1 MGIDPVFPTRGGTM
15 GMTGTM
21 RGYGSAARFKAEA
34 AGHRMKDR
42 MVEKRLDRSNLE
54 AERLRLENQLLR
66 DEVEESRTEHRRILD
81 LLEERMQHDDEHE
94 DAREHSHKGRW
105 MLFLLA
111 LGGGVYALIR
121 KMRDDGTT
129 WETGSGASA

>member
-1 MGIDPVFPTRGGTM
+1 M

-21 RGYGSAARFKAEA
+21 RGYGSTARFKAEA

-42 MVEKRLDRSNLE
+42 MLEKRMERSSQE

-66 DEVEESRTEHRRILD
+66 DEVEESRTEHHRILD
-81 LLEERMQHDDEHE
+81 LLEERMQHDEQE
-94 DAREHSHKGRW
+94 DARGHSHKGRW

-111 LGGGVYALIR
+111 LGGGVYALVR
-121 KMRDDGTT
+121 RMRDEATT
-129 WETGSGASA
+129 WETGSGATA

>member
-1 MGIDPVFPTRGGTM
+1 M

-34 AGHRMKDR
+34 AGHRVKDR
-42 MVEKRLDRSNLE
+42 MLEKRLDRSSQE

-66 DEVEESRTEHRRILD
+66 DEVEESRTEHHRILD
-81 LLEERMQHDDEHE
+81 LLEERMEYEDEK
-94 DAREHSHKGRW
+94 EHSHKGRW

-111 LGGGVYALIR
+111 LGGGVYALVHR
-121 KMRDDGTT
+121 MRDDGTT
-129 WETGSGASA
+129 WDTGSSATA

>member
-1 MGIDPVFPTRGGTM
+1 M

-21 RGYGSAARFKAEA
+21 KGYGSAARFKAEA

-42 MVEKRLDRSNLE
+42 MVEKRLDRSSQE

-66 DEVEESRTEHRRILD
+66 DEVEESRTEHHRILD
-81 LLEERMQHDDEHE
+81 LLEERMQHEDEHKDGKE
-94 DAREHSHKGRW
+94 RSHKGRW

-111 LGGGVYALIR
+111 IGGGAYAL
-121 KMRDDGTT
+121 MRRMRGDGTN
-129 WETGSGASA
+129 WDSGSSATT

>member
-1 MGIDPVFPTRGGTM
+1 M

-21 RGYGSAARFKAEA
+21 RGYGSTARFKAEA

-42 MVEKRLDRSNLE
+42 MLEKRMERSSQE

-66 DEVEESRTEHRRILD
+66 DEVEESRTEHHRILD
-81 LLEERMQHDDEHE
+81 LLEERMEHE
-94 DAREHSHKGRW
+94 DEKERSHVGRW

-111 LGGGVYALIR
+111 LGGGVYALVR
-121 KMRDDGTT
+121 RMRDDGTT
-129 WETGSGASA
+129 WDTGSSATA

>member
-1 MGIDPVFPTRGGTM
+1 M

-21 RGYGSAARFKAEA
+21 RGYGSAARFRAES

-42 MVEKRLDRSNLE
+42 MLEKRLDRSSEE

-66 DEVEESRTEHRRILD
+66 DEVEESRTEHHRILD
-81 LLEERMQHDDEHE
+81 LLEDRMAEKDDENGHGG
-94 DAREHSHKGRW
+94 SHKGRW

-111 LGGGVYALIR
+111 LVGGAYAL
-121 KMRDDGTT
+121 MRRMRENGTE
-129 WETGSGASA
+129 WGTGSGATA

>member
-1 MGIDPVFPTRGGTM
+1 M

-21 RGYGSAARFKAEA
+21 KGYGSAARFKAEA

-42 MVEKRLDRSNLE
+42 MVEKRLDRSSQE

-66 DEVEESRTEHRRILD
+66 DEVEESRTEHHRILD

-94 DAREHSHKGRW
+94 GGKERSHKGRW
-105 MLFLLA
+105 VLFLLA
-111 LGGGVYALIR
+111 IGGGVYALMR
-121 KMRDDGTT
+121 RMRDDGTT
-129 WETGSGASA
+129 WDTGSSPTA

>member
-1 MGIDPVFPTRGGTM
+1 M

-42 MVEKRLDRSNLE
+42 MVEKRLDRSSLE

-66 DEVEESRTEHRRILD
+66 DEVEESRTEHHRILD
-81 LLEERMQHDDEHE
+81 LLEERMQRDDEHE
-94 DAREHSHKGRW
+94 DARERSHKGRW

-129 WETGSGASA
+129 WETGSGATA